1 MRVESGRPM
10 NLMMNKLTPPPRV
23 ERYETIVIGGG
34 QAGLAVRRSSR
45 PWSEWE
51 FVFEPTRQA
60 R

>member
-1 MRVESGRPM
+1 M

-34 QAGLAVRRSSR
+34 QAGLAGRRSSR
-45 PWSEWE
+45 PWSAWE